1 MEAMVACI
9 SACST
14 SQLLWLR
21 AKVKSPLS
29 GISGLPHKT
38 FFRPHGRSSV
48 LCGPGKIPCLYLAWT
63 VLLTHHTTVSTQ
75 GWKTKSTSGNHGN
88 LVQCTVVPQSAPSR
102 RASNEGSRF
111 MDGGK
116 VAMHFSWAEY

>member
-14 SQLLWLR
+14 SQL
-21 AKVKSPLS
+21 
-29 GISGLPHKT
+29 
-38 FFRPHGRSSV
+38 
-48 LCGPGKIPCLYLAWT
+48 
-63 VLLTHHTTVSTQ
+63 STQ